1 MLSFTIQTAKGPRT
15 IGNGQPTFIIAEMSA
30 NHMQNYATAV
40 EIVRAA
46 AKAGVDAIKLQTYT
60 PDSMTID
67 CDKEWFKVGGGG
79 NPDSWSTETL
89 YSIYQKSSTPL
100 EWHAPLKQLAE
111 KLGLVFFSSAF
122 DGPAVD
128 FLESLNVSL
137 YKIASYE
144 VTHIPLLKKIANTRK
159 PVIIS
164 TGFASQEEVELAIQ
178 TLRQH
183 GTKDIC
189 VLHCV
194 TAYSSNPNIE
204 EINLKTMIDI
214 RDRYNVICGFSDN
227 NAGMEIPLQAV
238 NMGAS
243 VIEKHV
249 VVSSKEKTL
258 DANFSLDSK
267 SLKKFVDSVRR
278 AEKIS
283 GKVNYGIQGK
293 AEEHNLRYRRSIF
306 ITENV
311 KKGELLTAKN
321 IRVIRPG
328 LGLAPKYYEEIL
340 GKKAKED
347 IERGIPLQWNLINE
361 V

>member
-1 MLSFTIQTAKGPRT
+1 MHSFTIKTPKGPRI
-15 IGNGQPTFIIAEMSA
+15 IGDGYPTFIIAEMSA
-30 NHMQNYATAV
+30 NHMQKYDTAV
-40 EIVRAA
+40 KIIKSA

-79 NPDSWSTETL
+79 NPDSWSKETL

-122 DGPAVD
+122 DNSAVD
-128 FLESLNVSL
+128 FLESLDVPL
-137 YKIASYE
+137 YKVASYE
-144 VTHIPLLKKIANTRK
+144 VTHIPLLKKIASTHK

-164 TGFASQEEVELAIQ
+164 TGFASQEEVELAIS
-178 TLRQH
+178 TLRKY
-183 GTKDIC
+183 GTKDVC

-194 TAYSSNPNIE
+194 TAYSPDPNIE
-204 EINLKTMIDI
+204 EINLKTMLNI
-214 RDRYNVICGFSDN
+214 RDRFNVICGFSDN
-227 NAGMEIPLQAV
+227 NAGIEIPLQAV

-249 VVSSKEKTL
+249 VASSKEKSL
-258 DANFSLDSK
+258 DANFSLDSRT
-267 SLKKFVDSVRR
+267 LKKFVDSVRR

-283 GKVNYGIQGK
+283 GNVNYGVQGK

-311 KKGELLTAKN
+311 KKGELLTTKN
-321 IRVIRPG
+321 TAVIRPG
-328 LGLAPKYYEEIL
+328 LGLAPQYYEEIL
-340 GKKAKED
+340 GKRATED
-347 IERGIPLQWNLINE
+347 IERGMPLKMDL
-361 V
+361 VK